1 MSLEGFYS
9 VFGSGSIRL
18 EMLLDPLLALLTY
31 FPVVPKFGTT
41 GTSVPILVQK

>member
-18 EMLLDPLLALLTY
+18 EMLLDPLLALLY